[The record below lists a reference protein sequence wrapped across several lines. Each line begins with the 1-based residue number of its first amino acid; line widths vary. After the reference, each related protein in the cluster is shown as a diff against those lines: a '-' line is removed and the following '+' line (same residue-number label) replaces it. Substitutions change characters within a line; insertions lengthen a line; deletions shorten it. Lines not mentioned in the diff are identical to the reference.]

1 MLVDEVKAVVGGEEH
16 VLKEDGG
23 LKKREREGGVNRQ
36 CDDE

>member
-23 LKKREREGGVNRQ
+23 FKKKRKRGRGEPAM
-36 CDDE
+36 